1 MLLFRVYFSRAGS
14 DSFAAAFASV
24 DSDSGMGMSSSA
36 SSGMRLVPSSAIF
49 RSHFQV
55 SVERVV
61 LGHVDIAYE
70 SALCS
75 PPLCSMPTLK
85 DG

>member
-70 SALCS
+70 SALVLHRFAPCR
-75 PPLCSMPTLK
+75 P
-85 DG
+85 